1 MLRSSRYQVRH
12 KRSFK
17 LKSHPATTAE
27 AFWFN
32 CSRKQNSLEAK
43 PLGCEHLVGVT
54 RFELV
59 TSSVSAPCR
68 SANRRFPVNQSSRFM
83 HPERPIGP
91 SISTFLIPCDSRQA
105 VRYGESK
112 PILDSVWTADII
124 HLDRHSGAGHSGN
137 LLERKPARAKQGA
150 LADMLLPD
158 RQKRLE
164 HRNQIVRSDLSP
176 SRDPHHGGHQKG
188 ADRAG
193 RRRRLKSRAHC
204 VHVGLR

>member
-1 MLRSSRYQVRH
+1 MGYSAIY
-12 KRSFK
+12 K
-17 LKSHPATTAE
+17 
-27 AFWFN
+27 
-32 CSRKQNSLEAK
+32 K
-43 PLGCEHLVGVT
+43 PVYRISAGRPVEHLVGVR
-54 RFELV
+54 RFELL
-59 TSSVSAPCR
+59 TSSVSAPCC
-68 SANRRFPVNQSSRFM
+68 SANRHFPVNQSSHFM
-83 HPERPIGP
+83 HPEHPISP
-91 SISTFLIPCDSRQA
+91 SISAFPILYDSRQA

-124 HLDRHSGAGHSGN
+124 HLDRHSGAGLNGN

-150 LADMLLPD
+150 LAGTLLPD